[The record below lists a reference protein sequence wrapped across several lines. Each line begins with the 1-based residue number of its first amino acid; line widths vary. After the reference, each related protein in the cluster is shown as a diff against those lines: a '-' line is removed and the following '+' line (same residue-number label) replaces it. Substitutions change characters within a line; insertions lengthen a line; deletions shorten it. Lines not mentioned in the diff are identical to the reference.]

1 MSKEQAFNRLVEIR
15 EEMEDMIRET
25 EQLMR
30 KEFRGEYMNAE
41 VYWIAHVKNA
51 LGNMGYQTHSTT
63 FSSALESI
71 EGEVY
76 DVEDEDEEEENYFE

>member
-15 EEMEDMIRET
+15 EEMEEMIRET

-30 KEFRGEYMNAE
+30 KEFRGEYTNAE
-41 VYWIAHVKNA
+41 VYWIAHIKNA
-51 LGNMGYQTHSTT
+51 LGGMGHHTHSTT
-63 FSSALESI
+63 FYSALESI

-76 DVEDEDEEEENYFE
+76 DVEEEVDEDGFE

>member
-30 KEFRGEYMNAE
+30 KEFRGEYINAE
-41 VYWIAHVKNA
+41 VYWIAHMKNA
-51 LGNMGYQTHSTT
+51 LGGMGYHTHSTT
-63 FSSALESI
+63 FQSALESI

-76 DVEDEDEEEENYFE
+76 GAEEEEEENYFE